1 MSPVVEGITKG
12 VRDSLGPGTEF
23 LFGRSTAG
31 YVRFWNPTGPHGS
44 PFVVVVTKP
53 EIGDVF
59 PTLVSGH
66 FIWREMGVIVDNR
79 QIFRSVVKK
88 LAGCLRE
95 EKEIVIK
102 VCSSHGERLG
112 HEVNQV
118 QARIS

>member
-1 MSPVVEGITKG
+1 MSPVVEWISKGI
-12 VRDSLGPGTEF
+12 RNSLGPGTEF
-23 LFGRSTAG
+23 LFWRSIAG
-31 YVRFWNPTGPHGS
+31 DVRFWNPIGPHGP
-44 PFVVVVTKP
+44 PFVVVMTKP

-59 PTLVSGH
+59 PTLVSSDL
-66 FIWREMGVIVDNR
+66 IWREMGVIIDNR
-79 QIFRSVVKK
+79 KIFRSIVKK

-102 VCSSHGERLG
+102 VYSRHMARLG